1 MRGYFG
7 LGQLSATEKSDILDQ
22 HKSLYNGYQTMQPQV
37 SNTQPLYTYDFAGDK
52 DGMVVNNKG
61 EVKKY
66 TNMGINEQVNQSTG
80 PYDECFIS
88 QGIPKEKIPQFCKS
102 WETMGK
108 CASEM
113 MKGEFY
119 KTTEFMDKVDA
130 ALDCMFKKIREEK
143 DYGINEQVESKEMC
157 EQCGGRMT
165 EGICEQCGGGEMEE
179 ATGKLDD
186 IYDEEDLNPSAGFD
200 YIEGS
205 SNSTDTF
212 EKMHHM
218 KKIKSEGEYEDPDN
232 EDDGFEDLQAG
243 EEIDEDETDGK
254 PYEMGKRGMKAS
266 RARSSFTPTP
276 QENEI
281 LNNLFGQYGDDIP
294 PIVIRYLRK
303 LPRKT
308 LLNRL
313 VRVGL
318 IDKDLLQGKETID
331 EQGYTG
337 GGNAPDMDL
346 SNIKPA
352 YDFVSDGPMA
362 GGDVY
367 PTEGEIEEEMSPED
381 KMRYKRRGITYDN
394 LLSFI
399 DYEKTQWDM
408 CHDFSDEFEYADN
421 IISSAIDNFFAE
433 TGQDYENDNLFDE
446 LHDICKDWFG
456 EDLISGYYQECE
468 GHEEEEDEEDF
479 MFMESAFADEIDEV
493 DVSGSQGIYGEMDP
507 PYDFDSEGPG
517 KAGPYQRSSYNE
529 EEVEDEEEFEID
541 EDLQESFN
549 NQKNKI
555 TEMMSRMKIIK

>member
-66 TNMGINEQVNQSTG
+66 TNMGINEQV
-80 PYDECFIS
+80 
-88 QGIPKEKIPQFCKS
+88 
-102 WETMGK
+102 
-108 CASEM
+108 
-113 MKGEFY
+113 
-119 KTTEFMDKVDA
+119 
-130 ALDCMFKKIREEK
+130 
-143 DYGINEQVESKEMC
+143 ESKEMC

-179 ATGKLDD
+179 GVGKLDD

-232 EDDGFEDLQAG
+232 EDDGFEDIQAG
-243 EEIDEDETDGK
+243 EEMDEDDTDDK
-254 PYEMGKRGMKAS
+254 PYEKGPRGMKAS
-266 RARSSFTPTP
+266 RARASFIPSP
-276 QENEI
+276 KENEI

-318 IDKDLLQGKETID
+318 IDKDLLQGRETID

-337 GGNAPDMDL
+337 GGNAPDMDI
-346 SNIKPA
+346 SNIKSA

-367 PTEGEIEEEMSPED
+367 PTEGEMEEQAPED
-381 KMRYKRRGITYDN
+381 NMRYRRRGIVYDN

-421 IISSAIDNFFAE
+421 IISSAIENFFAE
-433 TGQDYENDNLFDE
+433 TGQDPETDEFFDE

-456 EDLISGYYQECE
+456 EDLISGYYQECGGQE
-468 GHEEEEDEEDF
+468 EEEEDEDF

-529 EEVEDEEEFEID
+529 EEIDEMEVEDEEEFEID
-541 EDLQESFN
+541 EDLQESFY

-555 TEMMSRMKIIK
+555 NEMMSRMKRFK

>member
-7 LGQLSATEKSDILDQ
+7 LGQLSAAEKSDILDQ

-66 TNMGINEQVNQSTG
+66 TNMGINEQV
-80 PYDECFIS
+80 
-88 QGIPKEKIPQFCKS
+88 
-102 WETMGK
+102 
-108 CASEM
+108 
-113 MKGEFY
+113 
-119 KTTEFMDKVDA
+119 
-130 ALDCMFKKIREEK
+130 EE
-143 DYGINEQVESKEMC
+143 KEMC

-165 EGICEQCGGGEMEE
+165 EGICEQCGSGDMEE
-179 ATGKLDD
+179 GVGKLDD

-200 YIEGS
+200 YIEGP
-205 SNSTDTF
+205 SNSIDTF

-232 EDDGFEDLQAG
+232 EDDGFEDLEVGDQ
-243 EEIDEDETDGK
+243 IDEDETDGK

-266 RARSSFTPTP
+266 RARSSFIPSP

-281 LNNLFGQYGDDIP
+281 LNNLFGQYGEDIP

-318 IDKDLLQGKETID
+318 IDKDLLKGSETID

-337 GGNAPDMDL
+337 GGNAPDMDI
-346 SNIKPA
+346 SNIKSA

-367 PTEGEIEEEMSPED
+367 PTEGEMEEQEMSPED
-381 KMRYKRRGITYDN
+381 KMRYKRRGITYGN

-408 CHDFSDEFEYADN
+408 CDDFNDEFDYADN
-421 IISSAIDNFFAE
+421 IILNALDSFIGE
-433 TGQDYENDNLFDE
+433 TGIDMDDDFFGQ
-446 LHDICKDWFG
+446 LHDLCKEWFG
-456 EDLISGYYQECE
+456 DDLIITYYSECNDHE
-468 GHEEEEDEEDF
+468 QEEEEEDF
-479 MFMESAFADEIDEV
+479 MFMESAFADKIDEV

-517 KAGPYQRSSYNE
+517 KAGPYQRTSYNE
-529 EEVEDEEEFEID
+529 EEIDEMEVEDEEEFEID
-541 EDLQESFN
+541 EDLQESFH

-555 TEMMSRMKIIK
+555 VEMMSRMKVIK

>member
-1 MRGYFG
+1 
-7 LGQLSATEKSDILDQ
+7 
-22 HKSLYNGYQTMQPQV
+22 MQPQV

-52 DGMVVNNKG
+52 DGLVVNNKG

-66 TNMGINEQVNQSTG
+66 TNM
-80 PYDECFIS
+80 
-88 QGIPKEKIPQFCKS
+88 
-102 WETMGK
+102 
-108 CASEM
+108 
-113 MKGEFY
+113 
-119 KTTEFMDKVDA
+119 
-130 ALDCMFKKIREEK
+130 
-143 DYGINEQVESKEMC
+143 GINEQVESKEMC

-179 ATGKLDD
+179 STGKLDD
-186 IYDEEDLNPSAGFD
+186 IYNVNDLGDNDFD
-200 YIEGS
+200 YVEGGG
-205 SNSTDTF
+205 NDYGTF

-218 KKIKSEGEYEDPDN
+218 KKIKSEGKYEDDDN
-232 EDDGFEDLQAG
+232 EDDAVVGSEDLQ
-243 EEIDEDETDGK
+243 IDSSEMYEDETDGK

-266 RARSSFTPTP
+266 RARASFSPTP

-281 LNNLFGQYGDDIP
+281 LNNLFGQYGEDIP

-313 VRVGL
+313 VKVGL

-337 GGNAPDMDL
+337 GGNAPDMDI
-346 SNIKPA
+346 SNIKSA

-367 PTEGEIEEEMSPED
+367 PTEGEMEEQEMSSED
-381 KMRYKRRGITYDN
+381 KMRYKRRGITYKN

-421 IISSAIDNFFAE
+421 IISSAIENFFAE
-433 TGQDYENDNLFDE
+433 TGQDPETDEFFDE
-446 LHDICKDWFG
+446 LHDICKEWFG
-456 EDLISGYYQECE
+456 DDLIITYYSECE
-468 GHEEEEDEEDF
+468 GQEEKEDEDF

-529 EEVEDEEEFEID
+529 DEMEVEDEEEFEID
-541 EDLQESFN
+541 EDLQESFH

>member
-1 MRGYFG
+1 
-7 LGQLSATEKSDILDQ
+7 
-22 HKSLYNGYQTMQPQV
+22 MQPQV
-37 SNTQPLYTYDFAGDK
+37 SNTQPLYVFDSAGDK
-52 DGMVVNNKG
+52 DGLVVNNKG

-66 TNMGINEQVNQSTG
+66 TNM
-80 PYDECFIS
+80 
-88 QGIPKEKIPQFCKS
+88 
-102 WETMGK
+102 
-108 CASEM
+108 
-113 MKGEFY
+113 
-119 KTTEFMDKVDA
+119 
-130 ALDCMFKKIREEK
+130 
-143 DYGINEQVESKEMC
+143 GINEQVESKEMC

-165 EGICEQCGGGEMEE
+165 EGICEQCAGTEMEE

-232 EDDGFEDLQAG
+232 EDDGFEDIQAG
-243 EEIDEDETDGK
+243 EEMDEDDTDGK

-266 RARSSFTPTP
+266 RARASFTPTP

-281 LNNLFGQYGDDIP
+281 LNNLFGQYGEDIP

-337 GGNAPDMDL
+337 GGNAPDMDI
-346 SNIKPA
+346 SNIKSA

-367 PTEGEIEEEMSPED
+367 PTEGEMEEQSPED
-381 KMRYKRRGITYDN
+381 NMRYRRRGITYDN

-421 IISSAIDNFFAE
+421 IISSAIENFFAE
-433 TGQDYENDNLFDE
+433 TGQDPETDEFFDE

-456 EDLISGYYQECE
+456 EDLISGYYQEC
-468 GHEEEEDEEDF
+468 GGQEEEEEEDF

-541 EDLQESFN
+541 EDLQESFH

-555 TEMMSRMKIIK
+555 NEMMSRMKIIK